1 MKTYTPSRAPCPI
14 ARAARVLGD
23 RWVLLILRDAFLG
36 AERFEEFVERLGI
49 NRAALTSRL
58 AIMQEAGLI
67 RRDPPEG
74 KRARYI
80 LTDKACALEPLFG
93 EHAAFSCDEGS
104 PRTDLELA
112 FPHLD
117 LSRLDEIWWPEMEET
132 AATMQR
138 RMAEARAVLAAR
150 DDRAHLAVVCHWGVI
165 RALAGLTVGNCDI
178 VPFEP

>member
-58 AIMQEAGLI
+58 AILQDAGLL

-74 KRARYI
+74 KRARYM
-80 LTDKACALEPLFG
+80 LTDSAHALVPVFE
-93 EHAAFSCDEGS
+93 
-104 PRTDLELA
+104 
-112 FPHLD
+112 
-117 LSRLDEIWWPEMEET
+117 
-132 AATMQR
+132 Q
-138 RMAEARAVLAAR
+138 MAGWSS
-150 DDRAHLAVVCHWGVI
+150 AHLFAEGERKAEWPQTLPDSP
-165 RALAGLTVGNCDI
+165 A
-178 VPFEP
+178 